1 MTNLIV
7 AFPNRENARYIKKIL
22 MQSGFCVSVVCTTG
36 AQALQSAGELGGGI
50 VICGYRLADMVYS
63 ELREYLPQGFEL
75 LLIASPANCRGRE
88 TEGPVCLAMPFQA
101 GELVQTVRMMDAS
114 IMRRKRE
121 ARKEKKVRTKE
132 ETTLIAEAKAVLMA
146 RNRLSEEEA
155 HRYLQKRSMENG
167 TGLFETAQ
175 MILSLLT

>member
-63 ELREYLPQGFEL
+63 ELREYLPTV
-75 LLIASPANCRGRE
+75 NC
-88 TEGPVCLAMPFQA
+88 C
-101 GELVQTVRMMDAS
+101 
-114 IMRRKRE
+114 
-121 ARKEKKVRTKE
+121 
-132 ETTLIAEAKAVLMA
+132 
-146 RNRLSEEEA
+146 
-155 HRYLQKRSMENG
+155 
-167 TGLFETAQ
+167 
-175 MILSLLT
+175 